1 MKKYLSGVFLVF
13 VLGVEG
19 FAQLGFSLSNKAT
32 KVQIPIEIHNNLIVV
47 PVILNNQLPLKF
59 IVDTGV
65 RTAILTEKIYSD
77 ILHLAYSKKYT
88 LSGAGGEKLVDA
100 YVTNNVT
107 IDMPGVHGKG
117 HAMLVL
123 EKDYLEL
130 PKSLGTP
137 VHGILGYELFSRF
150 VVKIDYEQKILTLVH
165 PLKFRAKRRYQQIP
179 ITVEDTKPYCIAE
192 LKVNDTTTMSAK
204 LLVDTGASH
213 GLFLDTESSPKIIL
227 PEKTLA
233 CNLGRGLAGIITGR
247 IGRIRNLSLGK
258 YSIPDMIA
266 NFPDPDSYVDTI
278 RTGKIVFRNGSIG
291 GEALSRFTVI
301 FDFPHEKMYLK
312 KNSSFRKKS
321 FHNMSGLNV
330 EAKGEYLKEFL
341 INEVVAGSN
350 AYNVGIQVG
359 DEITMINGI
368 LASEMDLST
377 LNAYFNTKPGKKI
390 RLQLKRGQQIL
401 EKEFLL
407 KSDI

>member
-1 MKKYLSGVFLVF
+1 MISFSGFS
-13 VLGVEG
+13 
-19 FAQLGFSLSNKAT
+19 QLGFTLSNHAT
-32 KVQIPIEIHNNLIVV
+32 KVQIPIEIHNNLVVV

-65 RTAILTEKIYSD
+65 RTAILTEKTYSD

-88 LSGAGGEKLVDA
+88 LSGAGGEKLIDA

-150 VVKIDYEQKILTLVH
+150 VVKIDYEQKILTLMA
-165 PLKFRAKRRYQQIP
+165 PQKFKPKKSYSRIP
-179 ITVEDTKPYCIAE
+179 ITVEDTKPYCVAE

-213 GLFLDTESSPKIIL
+213 GLFLDTESSPKIII
-227 PEKTLA
+227 PHKNVV
-233 CNLGRGLAGIITGR
+233 CNLGRGLAGVITGR
-247 IGRIRNLSLGK
+247 IGRIGNLSLGG
-258 YSIPDMIA
+258 YSIPNMIA
-266 NFPDPDSYVDTI
+266 SFPDPETYSDTT
-278 RTGKIVFRNGSIG
+278 RSGKVTFRNGSIG

-312 KNSSFRKKS
+312 KNSSFKKKPYY
-321 FHNMSGLNV
+321 NMSGINV
-330 EAKGEYLKEFL
+330 EAKGEHLREFE
-341 INEVVAGSN
+341 INEVMDGSN
-350 AYNVGIQVG
+350 AYKVGLMVG
-359 DEITMINGI
+359 DEIIMINGAI
-368 LASEMDLST
+368 TSEMDLST
-377 LNAYFNTKPGKKI
+377 LNSYFNSKPGKRI
-390 RLQLKRGQQIL
+390 RLQIKRGELIL
-401 EKEFLL
+401 EKEFVL
-407 KSDI
+407 KSEI